1 MSLTREPTTSKDN
14 PAKAYFD
21 KLGDNVHILHL
32 NFEKMPD
39 KEKERVCEKIFI
51 ANVLDVRHCAKRSH
65 IHSFISSYL
74 IYSTVDSRLF
84 LHG

>member
-14 PAKAYFD
+14 PAKACFD

-51 ANVLDVRHCAKRSH
+51 ANVLH
-65 IHSFISSYL
+65 F
-74 IYSTVDSRLF
+74 
-84 LHG
+84 